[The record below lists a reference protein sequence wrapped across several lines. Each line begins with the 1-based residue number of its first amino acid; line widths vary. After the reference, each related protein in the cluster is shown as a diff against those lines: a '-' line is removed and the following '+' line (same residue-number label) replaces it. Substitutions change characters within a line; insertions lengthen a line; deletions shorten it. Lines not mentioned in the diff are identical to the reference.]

1 MSQLAVQPPTAHP
14 QPALEEDSEPVKLN
28 TYDLGVQLENT
39 TASIFQKMGY
49 SVEKRQR
56 VQTKSGATA
65 EIDILLVRGI
75 RRRAVECKN
84 YDQSRSVGIQ
94 DLRVFKDKLGDT
106 GIASGI
112 FVTNTYFS
120 EDSEKLANSTGSNC
134 GTVTSTVRSST
145 RMR

>member
-1 MSQLAVQPPTAHP
+1 MQPPTARP
-14 QPALEEDSEPVKLN
+14 QSIQPTVDEELGPVKLN
-28 TYDLGVQLENT
+28 TYDLGVQLEDT

-84 YDQSRSVGIQ
+84 YDQSRTSSVTRASHLGSLSPTRTSQ
-94 DLRVFKDKLGDT
+94 KTPRSLR
-106 GIASGI
+106 IRP
-112 FVTNTYFS
+112 
-120 EDSEKLANSTGSNC
+120 ESNC
-134 GTVTSTVRSST
+134 GTVTSTARSST
-145 RMR
+145 HMR